1 MPKTVS
7 IFQVGEL
14 NRVLED
20 CGLGYR
26 IHLHDLC
33 GGQSF
38 SVEELPGGSHDFDA
52 LHAELSEFFGSIGA
66 TVSFDVSDLAFR
78 LADE

>member
-7 IFQVGEL
+7 IFQAGEL
-14 NRVLED
+14 NQMLEAR
-20 CGLGYR
+20 GLGYR

-38 SVEELPGGSHDFDA
+38 SIEEQANGSHDLDA
-52 LHAELSEFFGSIGA
+52 LHVGISEFFGKIGA
-66 TVSFDVSDLAFR
+66 TVRFDAGGLAFR
-78 LADE
+78 LAD